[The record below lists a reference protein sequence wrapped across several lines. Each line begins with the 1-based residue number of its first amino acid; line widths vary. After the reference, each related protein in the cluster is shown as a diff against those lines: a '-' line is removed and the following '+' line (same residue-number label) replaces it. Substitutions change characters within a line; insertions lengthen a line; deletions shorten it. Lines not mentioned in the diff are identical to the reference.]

1 MIVLDTNVISE
12 LVKRSS
18 VGEARVFAWATSLP
32 LGMLATTA
40 VSFAECLS
48 GFRANAGG
56 PDIVRKQRIFEQ
68 IMDKLCEGRIYP
80 FDAAAARE
88 YAEVM
93 RERRAIGRSMAR
105 LDAQIAAIARAN
117 KAVIASRDV
126 DFRLSGVDV
135 INPWDYA
142 GS

>member
-18 VGEARVFAWATSLP
+18 MGEARVFAWAASLP
-32 LGMLATTA
+32 LGLLATTA
-40 VSFAECLS
+40 GSFAESLA
-48 GFRANAGG
+48 GFRVNAGG
-56 PDIVRKQRIFEQ
+56 PDLRRKQRIFEQ
-68 IMDKLCEGRIYP
+68 IMDQLCEGRIYP

-93 RERRAIGRSMAR
+93 RERSTIGRPIAR

-117 KAVIASRDV
+117 KAVIASRDA

-135 INPWDYA
+135 VNPWDYA

>member
-18 VGEARVFAWATSLP
+18 MGEPRVFAWAASLP

-40 VSFAECLS
+40 VSFAESLS
-48 GFRANAGG
+48 GFRASTGG
-56 PDIVRKQRIFEQ
+56 VEITRKQRIFEQ
-68 IMDKLCEGRIYP
+68 IIDTLCEGRIYP
-80 FDAAAARE
+80 FDSAAARE
-88 YAEVM
+88 YAEIM
-93 RERRAIGRSMAR
+93 RERRALGKPIAR
-105 LDAQIAAIARAN
+105 LDAQIAAIARVKRAI
-117 KAVIASRDV
+117 IASRDA

-142 GS
+142 G

>member
-1 MIVLDTNVISE
+1 MIILDTNVISE
-12 LVKRSS
+12 LLKRSS
-18 VGEARVFAWATSLP
+18 VGEARVFAWAASLP
-32 LGMLATTA
+32 LGMLATAA
-40 VSFAECLS
+40 VSFAESLS
-48 GFRANAGG
+48 GFRAKAGG

-88 YAEVM
+88 YAEIM
-93 RERRAIGRSMAR
+93 RERCAIGRPIAR

-117 KAVIASRDV
+117 KAAIATRDA
-126 DFRLSGVDV
+126 DFVSCGIDV

>member
-18 VGEARVFAWATSLP
+18 VGDARVFAWAASLP
-32 LGMLATTA
+32 LGLLATTA
-40 VSFAECLS
+40 VSFAESIS

-56 PDIVRKQRIFEQ
+56 PDITRKQRIFEQ
-68 IMDKLCEGRIYP
+68 IMDRLCEGRVYP

-88 YAEVM
+88 YAEIM
-93 RERRAIGRSMAR
+93 RERRAIGKPISR

-117 KAVIASRDV
+117 RAVIASRDA
-126 DFRLSGVDV
+126 DFRLSGVEV
-135 INPWDYA
+135 INPWDYT
-142 GS
+142 GP